1 MSTLSDSLTV
11 FATVFAALFPVMN
24 PLGSAPIFLS
34 VAGKCSRPVQVKLAR
49 SVAINSFVLL
59 FCSLMIGT
67 TILNFFG
74 VSLPA
79 LKLAGGA
86 VIAVMGWGILNQDP
100 SSSGGGGFAS
110 VDDNTASNSAFY
122 PLTMPL
128 AAGPGAIA
136 TMISLAA
143 HYKSTPGFT
152 FNDKIYVT
160 IGCVAAIFALSV
172 SIFLCFSQADKLQS
186 ALGKNGTNVLM
197 KLLGFILLAIG
208 VQIILGGWKE
218 MMAPAA
224 S

>member
-1 MSTLSDSLTV
+1 
-11 FATVFAALFPVMN
+11 
-24 PLGSAPIFLS
+24 
-34 VAGKCSRPVQVKLAR
+34 
-49 SVAINSFVLL
+49 
-59 FCSLMIGT
+59 
-67 TILNFFG
+67 
-74 VSLPA
+74 
-79 LKLAGGA
+79 
-86 VIAVMGWGILNQDP
+86 
-100 SSSGGGGFAS
+100 
-110 VDDNTASNSAFY
+110 
-122 PLTMPL
+122 MPL

-136 TMISLAA
+136 TMISLVA

-172 SIFLCFSQADKLQS
+172 SIFLCFSQADKLQR

-224 S
+224 G